1 MLDAAVIGVP
11 DPRWGEALLAV
22 LVMREHVELDA
33 DAMIDFLRPNL
44 AGYKIP
50 RLYRTVEALPR
61 NATGKVLKT
70 ALREQFI

>member
-1 MLDAAVIGVP
+1 
-11 DPRWGEALLAV
+11 
-22 LVMREHVELDA
+22 
-33 DAMIDFLRPNL
+33 MIDFLRPNL